1 MRADEACWENC
12 SKADHK
18 VSQYL
23 HIADK
28 VLQGSVCQVFAH
40 TRPHCFSM
48 ELALCT
54 GVKTGKR
61 LPQTGARNLKAH
73 YRLKYH

>member
-40 TRPHCFSM
+40 TRPHR
-48 ELALCT
+48 LCAR
-54 GVKTGKR
+54 GYSHVKTGKR
-61 LPQTGARNLKAH
+61 LPQTAARNLKAH